1 MARRTSSTISGIIKL
16 EIREAAAK
24 RLINGGRPFSI
35 LAKMLRIDEGC
46 LACLDM
52 MSDDLSWPEQG

>member
-1 MARRTSSTISGIIKL
+1 MARRTSSIIPGFIKL
-16 EIREAAAK
+16 EIRETAAK

-35 LAKMLRIDEGC
+35 LAKMLRIDAGC

-52 MSDDLSWPEQG
+52 MSDDLS